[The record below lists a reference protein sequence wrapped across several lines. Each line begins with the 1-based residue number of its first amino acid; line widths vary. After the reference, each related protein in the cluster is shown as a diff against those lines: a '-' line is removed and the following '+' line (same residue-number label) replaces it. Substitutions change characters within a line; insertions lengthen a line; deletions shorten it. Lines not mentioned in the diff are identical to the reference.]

1 MGSQKISKFY
11 SGISLVECNRTIW
24 WTGGICI

>member
-11 SGISLVECNRTIW
+11 SGISLVGCNRTIW
-24 WTGGICI
+24 WTGRICM